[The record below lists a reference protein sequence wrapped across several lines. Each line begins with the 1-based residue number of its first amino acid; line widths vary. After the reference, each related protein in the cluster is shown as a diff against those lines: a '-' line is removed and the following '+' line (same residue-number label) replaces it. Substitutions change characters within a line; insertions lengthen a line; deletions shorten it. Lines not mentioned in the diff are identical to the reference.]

1 MEYQIHVKESLEQR
15 WSPWFEGLT
24 LTSTENGCTL
34 ISGWLRDQAAL
45 HGVLAKIRDLNLTLI
60 SVNPLPSRKS

>member
-1 MEYQIHVKESLEQR
+1 MEYQIRIKERLEER

-24 LTSTENGCTL
+24 LTSTQNGETL

-60 SVNPLPSRKS
+60 SVTPIPSEKN